1 MSAWRVPGFGF
12 MARRSTVQTR
22 LTASVLF
29 SGVSSRPIPVLYP
42 LFLPSLLSP
51 RLRPQL
57 VLVAG
62 MTSQTHLNG
71 ASAPTDKAARRKR
84 FEDVFPVIAEELLG
98 YVRGEGMPQDAVEW
112 FERVS
117 EDGVVQ
123 L

>member
-1 MSAWRVPGFGF
+1 L
-12 MARRSTVQTR
+12 ST
-22 LTASVLF
+22 LF
-29 SGVSSRPIPVLYP
+29 SFFALTTKLLYTYSLSS
-42 LFLPSLLSP
+42 
-51 RLRPQL
+51 
-57 VLVAG
+57 

-117 EDGVVQ
+117 GVFVDQ